1 MVLLA
6 KVQDEGG
13 HGLYLYSAAES
24 MGITREELLDQLHTG
39 KAKYSSIFNYPTL
52 TWADIG
58 AIGWLVDGAAIMN
71 QVMLQRTSYG
81 PYARAMV
88 RICKEESFHQR
99 QGYEI
104 MCVLAKG
111 TPEQKAMAQDAIERW
126 WWPSLMMFG
135 PKDDESPNTGNA
147 LKWKIKR
154 ETNDQLRQR
163 FVNQTVP
170 QAEHIG
176 LVVPDKDLKWN
187 DEKNGYD
194 FGPID
199 WNEFWNVVKGNGPCN
214 KERMTAKL
222 KAHTDGAWVREAAN
236 AYAEKQKNNTKAA

>member
-1 MVLLA
+1 
-6 KVQDEGG
+6 
-13 HGLYLYSAAES
+13 
-24 MGITREELLDQLHTG
+24 
-39 KAKYSSIFNYPTL
+39 
-52 TWADIG
+52 
-58 AIGWLVDGAAIMN
+58 
-71 QVMLQRTSYG
+71 
-81 PYARAMV
+81 MV
-88 RICKEESFHQR
+88 RVCKEESFHAR
-99 QGYEI
+99 QGFDI
-104 MCVLAKG
+104 MMALCRG
-111 TPEQKAMAQDAIERW
+111 TAEQKAMAQDAIERW

-147 LKWKIKR
+147 IKWKIKR

-214 KERMTAKL
+214 KERMTAKV
-222 KAHTDGAWVREAAN
+222 KAHTDGAWVREAAY